1 MFLKVQLP
9 WNVVISPKNLDGKG
23 LLLQRSII
31 VQLMEEFANRKA
43 TKDYGY
49 HIAVTTLMKIG
60 EAKVREQGDV
70 MFPVK
75 FNCVT
80 FKPFAGEVLLGVV
93 TKVLKHGVFMDCG
106 PVENVFLATKTMPDY
121 DYVHGENP
129 VFMSKELSKVEKGA
143 KVRFMVVATQWVESE
158 RIFKIIG
165 SLAGDYL
172 GPISVS

>member
-43 TKDYGY
+43 TKDYGGGATRCCDQGFKAWCFY
-49 HIAVTTLMKIG
+49 GLWACG
-60 EAKVREQGDV
+60 E
-70 MFPVK
+70 
-75 FNCVT
+75 C
-80 FKPFAGEVLLGVV
+80 
-93 TKVLKHGVFMDCG
+93 
-106 PVENVFLATKTMPDY
+106 FLATKTMPDY

-165 SLAGDYL
+165 SLAVI
-172 GPISVS
+172 ISDLFLYRDSSNKKK